1 MKKIAVFDVVNI
13 IWMFIFA
20 TFCILPA
27 IIIITGSVTNNESF
41 SNYGYSIFPH
51 VIDMTAYK
59 VVFKAPK
66 QLLDAYGISIF
77 VTVVGTVVNVFF
89 TALIAFPLSRNDFAF
104 KKPVL
109 GLLLVV
115 MLFNGGLVPNYM
127 LIARYLGWKDNLL
140 ALIVPGIASPFY
152 IILMRT
158 FFKTIPNEIFESAK
172 LDGCSEFGLFFKM
185 MLPLSTASIATCSI
199 LISLNYWND
208 WYSALLYIEKT
219 ELRPLQLLMTK
230 IAQDAE
236 LMKQNASMGGMGIV
250 ASDLPTEAVSMATCI
265 VGTAPVLIIF
275 LFLQKYIVRG
285 MTVGAV
291 KG

>member
-1 MKKIAVFDVVNI
+1 MKKVTVFDVVNI
-13 IWMFIFA
+13 AWMTIFA
-20 TFCILPA
+20 IFCLLPA
-27 IIIITGSVTNNESF
+27 VIIITGSLTDNESF
-41 SNYGYSIFPH
+41 SQYGYSIFPH
-51 VIDMTAYK
+51 VIDFTAYQ
-59 VVFKAPK
+59 VVFKAPE
-66 QLLDAYGISIF
+66 QLLNAYGISIL
-77 VTVVGTVVNVFF
+77 VTVVGTVINVFA
-89 TALIAFPLSRNDFAF
+89 TALIAFPLSRADFAF

-115 MLFNGGLVPNYM
+115 MLFNGGLVPNYI
-127 LIARYLGWKDNLL
+127 LITQYLGWKDNLL

-172 LDGCSEFGLFFKM
+172 LDGCSDFGLFFKM
-185 MLPLSTASIATCSI
+185 LLPLSLASLATCSI

-208 WYSALLYIEKT
+208 WYSAMLYIEKT

-236 LMKQNASMGGMGIV
+236 LMKQHASMGGMGLI
-250 ASDLPTEAVSMATCI
+250 ATDLPTEAVSMATCI
-265 VGTAPVLIIF
+265 VGTAPVLVIF